1 MAEVITKEELQKE
14 IHDEIKQLLVESA
27 QIVKQYVD
35 EHSIDNPAKRDELKT
50 EIANYIAQ
58 KYDFEAEKAKL
69 EEASKVAEALLK
81 VFDENSDGSLD
92 VKEVIEKLSAVADNT
107 KKIED
112 IEKEISGISTT
123 IDAIQKLVGDKIAEL
138 KGYVEA
144 VKADLAKTDATV
156 REVEARLNTQYFTKE
171 EIKVAL
177 TINKDDIVVDVRKIF
192 FPESD
197 NGNAQAANGGNAQG
211 IKPGTGSAHND
222 AQANKPANGG
232 NTQANKP
239 ADNGKDT
246 DANKPANGGN
256 AQANKPADNKD
267 KNTQTSAKS
276 DGGVA

>member
-1 MAEVITKEELQKE
+1 MADVITKEELQQE
-14 IHDEIKQLLVESA
+14 IHDEIKELLVESA

-81 VFDENSDGSLD
+81 VFDENEDGSLD
-92 VKEVIEKLSAVADNT
+92 VKEVLDKLSAVADNT

-123 IDAIQKLVGDKIAEL
+123 IDNIQKLIGDKVAEL

-171 EIKVAL
+171 EVKVAL
-177 TINKDDIVVDVRKIF
+177 TINKDDIIVDVRKVF
-192 FPESD
+192 FPESN
-197 NGNAQAANGGNAQG
+197 NGNTEAANAGNAQG
-211 IKPGTGSAHND
+211 INPGTGSAHND
-222 AQANKPANGG
+222 AQANKPA
-232 NTQANKP
+232 
-239 ADNGKDT
+239 DNGKDT
-246 DANKPANGGN
+246 DADKPANGGN